1 MDKALAA
8 KIRIAQFA
16 GGAQQKGLM
25 RTLSS
30 LIVFISSSFIVS
42 STVAGCG
49 GAPATGSST
58 SPTVP
63 PVTTIS
69 KTPIAQSTLYPR
81 VIRLAHQNAL
91 VNGAAANGWLIA
103 NAGSVFESTNNGQT
117 WSDIGAVPLA
127 PNSARLCCATLFEMP
142 QTVGSLAAG
151 TLLYAVSA
159 CVGPT
164 AADPCT
170 DPQSKPAITLYTS
183 VNQGQS
189 WTYVAAVESGAAGS
203 STGGLWE
210 PEFEIASDGALVMFW
225 SDETDPCCSQKLA
238 QTRTYDGVTW
248 QAPANTV
255 ASAVYSDRPGM
266 ARVSELPDGAYFMT
280 YEVCGPANNC
290 AAFSRTSADGWN
302 FGAATSL
309 GNRITSTAGQYF
321 EHAPA
326 NFWANTGGNGE
337 LLVVGQ
343 VLVESSGAT
352 SAQNGQLIFVNSGV
366 DGSGIWSTM
375 EAPVAVTDS
384 LQNPYSSCPNYS
396 SALLP
401 SADGTSLLEMASDF
415 NGSGNC
421 QTYYAIS
428 ALN

>member
-1 MDKALAA
+1 MRRFIFLS
-8 KIRIAQFA
+8 ILVSTSFA
-16 GGAQQKGLM
+16 
-25 RTLSS
+25 LSS
-30 LIVFISSSFIVS
+30 I
-42 STVAGCG
+42 
-49 GAPATGSST
+49 ATGCASAPT
-58 SPTVP
+58 SASPAPTVP
-63 PVTTIS
+63 PVTSIS

-81 VIRLAHQNAL
+81 VIRLTHQNSL
-91 VNGAAANGWLIA
+91 VNGTAANGWLIA
-103 NAGSVFESTNNGQT
+103 NAGPVFESTNDGQT
-117 WSDIGAVPLA
+117 WSDIGTVPLA

-142 QTVGSLAAG
+142 QTVGTFAAG

-159 CVGPT
+159 CIGPT

-189 WTYVAAVESGAAGS
+189 WTYQAALVSGAAGS

-238 QTRTYDGVTW
+238 QARTYDGVTW
-248 QAPANTV
+248 QAPTNTV

-266 ARVSELPDGAYFMT
+266 ARVSKLPDGSFFMT
-280 YEVCGPANNC
+280 YEVCGPADKC
-290 AAFSRTSADGWN
+290 AAFSRTSTDGWN
-302 FGAATSL
+302 WGTVTSL
-309 GNRITSTAGQYF
+309 GSKITSATDQYF

-326 NFWANTGGNGE
+326 NFWANTSANGE

-343 VLVESSGAT
+343 VLVESGGAT
-352 SAQNGQLIFVNSGV
+352 SAQNGELIFVNSGM
-366 DGSGIWSTM
+366 DGSGVWSTM
-375 EAPVAVTDS
+375 AAPVPVTDS
-384 LQNPYSSCPNYS
+384 FTNPYSSCPNYS

-415 NGSGNC
+415 NTSGNC
-421 QTYYAIS
+421 QTYYGIS

>member
-1 MDKALAA
+1 MH
-8 KIRIAQFA
+8 RFTF
-16 GGAQQKGLM
+16 LM
-25 RTLSS
+25 IFILSS
-30 LIVFISSSFIVS
+30 LLLSSIA
-42 STVAGCG
+42 AGCG
-49 GAPATGSST
+49 GASASTST

-63 PVTTIS
+63 PGTSIS

-81 VIRLAHQNAL
+81 VIRLAHQNSLA
-91 VNGAAANGWLIA
+91 NGTAANGWLIA
-103 NAGSVFESTNNGQT
+103 NAGPVFESTNNGQT
-117 WSDIGAVPLA
+117 WSDIGSVPLA
-127 PNSARLCCATLFEMP
+127 PNSVKLCCATLFEMP
-142 QTVGSLAAG
+142 QTVGAFAAG

-159 CVGPT
+159 CIGPT

-170 DPQSKPAITLYTS
+170 DPQSKPAITLSTS

-189 WTYVAAVESGAAGS
+189 WTYQTTIVAGAAGS

-210 PEFEIASDGALVMFW
+210 PEFEVANDGALVMFW

-248 QAPANTV
+248 QTATNTV
-255 ASAVYSDRPGM
+255 ASAVFSDRPGM
-266 ARVSELPDGAYFMT
+266 ARVSKLPDGSFFMT
-280 YEVCGPANNC
+280 YEICGPADNC

-309 GNRITSTAGQYF
+309 GNKITSATGQYF

-326 NFWANTGGNGE
+326 NFWADTGAYGE

-343 VLVESSGAT
+343 VLVESNGAT
-352 SAQNGQLIFVNSGV
+352 SAQNGELIFVNSGA
-366 DGSGIWSTM
+366 DGSGSWSTIT
-375 EAPVAVTDS
+375 APVPVTDS
-384 LQNPYSSCPNYS
+384 FTNPYSSCPNYS

-415 NGSGNC
+415 NAGGNC
-421 QTYYAIS
+421 QTYYGIS